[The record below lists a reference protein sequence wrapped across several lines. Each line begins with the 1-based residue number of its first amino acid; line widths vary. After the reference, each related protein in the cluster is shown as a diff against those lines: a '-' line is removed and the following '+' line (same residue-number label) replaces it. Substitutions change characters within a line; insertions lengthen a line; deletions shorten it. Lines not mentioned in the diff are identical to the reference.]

1 MENILTISLFAA
13 MGVTAI
19 ILTIGLVLMG
29 RGGPTHIRWSNRL
42 MQWRILTQGVAL
54 FLFAL
59 LLYYK
64 GMH

>member
-1 MENILTISLFAA
+1 MEKFLTIGLFVA
-13 MGVTAI
+13 MGATAI

-29 RGGPTHIRWSNRL
+29 RGGGAHIRWSNRL
-42 MQWRILTQGVAL
+42 MQWRILAQGIAL